1 MSTQKQKYDDFRR
14 AANKRGQKK
23 ISFSLSSN
31 LLELCTA
38 LSELLKNLSATLPE
52 NNNSTNHNQKT
63 EMQTLSQSENLTFAK
78 TKIFPSEEASKS
90 ISHSTTKK
98 SLLHAESTLTTR
110 KQTTLPNLY

>member
-1 MSTQKQKYDDFRR
+1 MPTQKQKYDDFRR
-14 AANKRGQKK
+14 AANRRGQKK
-23 ISFSLSSN
+23 ISFSLSSS

-52 NNNSTNHNQKT
+52 NKYSTNHNQKT

-78 TKIFPSEEASKS
+78 TKILPTEEASKS

-98 SLLHAESTLTTR
+98 SLLHAESNIDNKKTNNLT
-110 KQTTLPNLY
+110 